1 MVLSFKKA
9 FLAAVKEAKAAEKI
23 VVVPSHQAIPARS
36 EPAKT
41 VLARPAEVSRD
52 ILSPKAGGRT
62 SPATERV
69 ATQAAAPRRTSPP
82 QVSKPSVEVKPC
94 VRVTCS
100 DSAVLAWRPEDAFRL
115 VPIAYDQDLGS
126 RLYPPGVKP
135 VDARELIIG
144 LDFGTSCAKVV
155 IADRA
160 MQHAYAVPMVDAT
173 GVNAYLLPARLN
185 EVDGVYTLD
194 DKGVAHTDL
203 KLALM
208 ASPSDEVLCARVCAY
223 VALVIRAAR
232 AWLFTQHKAQYQRA
246 DILWSLALGQPAD
259 QATSS
264 ESRKLFESIA
274 KVAWILAG
282 QSGAVRVQEA
292 LDQWRSRQESSV
304 DDELEVLVMPELA
317 AQIHGFVS
325 SSNFDRRSSNIFL
338 MVDVGAGTVDASTF
352 HVKKDASGT
361 TSFGFFTSSVEAYGA
376 ANMHRNRLSWWQ
388 PRLFALENGR
398 SLAQELD
405 SIRLPTEYRGK
416 FPDVFTG
423 YFEGVS
429 ATIFGGA
436 LTPDDEFF
444 NKVVNQVVGQVMHK
458 AWKNNLLSQQAIN
471 GIPLFICGGGSRHVF
486 YRKLLDS
493 LKHTRGASWLNAQ
506 QRELTIPSGLIAP
519 GLNRSDYDRLSV
531 AYGLSQLTPGKIVQ
545 AEAMTP
551 VVKVDRMSDWSEN
564 YVDKSIC

>member
-9 FLAAVKEAKAAEKI
+9 LLAAMKEAKAAEKS
-23 VVVPSHQAIPARS
+23 VEAPTVQAAPTRS

-41 VLARPAEVSRD
+41 VVARQVAGSRD
-52 ILSPKAGGRT
+52 SLSPKADGRT
-62 SPATERV
+62 SPVTECV
-69 ATQAAAPRRTSPP
+69 GTQADALRRTSPQ
-82 QVSKPSVEVKPC
+82 QVSKPILQVKPC
-94 VRVTCS
+94 VSVICE
-100 DSAVLAWRPEDAFRL
+100 DSAVLAWRPEDASRL

-126 RLYPPGVKP
+126 RLHPPDAQP

-155 IADRA
+155 ITDRE

-208 ASPSDEVLCARVCAY
+208 ATPTDEVLCARVCAY
-223 VALVIRAAR
+223 LALVIRAAR
-232 AWLFTQHKAQYQRA
+232 SWLFTQHKEQYQRA

-259 QATSS
+259 QATSG
-264 ESRKLFESIA
+264 ESKKLFESIA
-274 KVAWILAG
+274 KIAWILAG
-282 QSGAVRVQEA
+282 QSGPVGVREA
-292 LDQWRSRQESSV
+292 YDQWRTRQELSV

-325 SSNFDRRSSNIFL
+325 SSNFDRRSANIFL

-352 HVKKDASGT
+352 HVRKDASGT

-376 ANMHRNRLSWWQ
+376 ANMHRNRVTWWQ
-388 PRLFALENGR
+388 SNLCSHENGR
-398 SLAQELD
+398 KLAEELE
-405 SIRLPTEYRGK
+405 SIKLSTEYRGI
-416 FPDVFTG
+416 FPDVYTD
-423 YFEGVS
+423 YFKGVS
-429 ATIFGGA
+429 ATLS
-436 LTPDDEFF
+436 LTPDDDFF
-444 NKVVNQVVGQVMHK
+444 NKVRAQVVGQVLIK
-458 AWKNNLLSQQAIN
+458 AWKNNLLSKQAIE

-486 YRKLLDS
+486 YRNI
-493 LKHTRGASWLNAQ
+493 LKTLKRTHGASWLRAEY
-506 QRELTIPSGLIAP
+506 RELMLPSGLIAP

-545 AEAMTP
+545 AEAMAP
-551 VVKVDRMSDWSEN
+551 IVKVDRMSDWSEN
-564 YVDKSIC
+564 YVDNSSC

>member
-9 FLAAVKEAKAAEKI
+9 FLAAVKEAKAAEKS
-23 VVVPSHQAIPARS
+23 VVVPSHQATPALS

-41 VLARPAEVSRD
+41 VLARQAAVSRD

-69 ATQAAAPRRTSPP
+69 VTQAAAPRRTSPP

-94 VRVTCS
+94 VKVTCS
-100 DSAVLAWRPEDAFRL
+100 DSAVLAWRPEDASRL

-126 RLYPPGVKP
+126 RLCPPGAKP

-208 ASPSDEVLCARVCAY
+208 ATPTDEVLCARVCAY
-223 VALVIRAAR
+223 LALVIRASR
-232 AWLFTQHKAQYQRA
+232 AWLFIQHKAQYQRA

-264 ESRKLFESIA
+264 ESRELFESIA

-282 QSGAVRVQEA
+282 QPGAVGVQKS
-292 LDQWRSRQESSV
+292 LDQWWIRHESSV
-304 DDELEVLVMPELA
+304 ADELEVLVMPELA

-376 ANMHRNRLSWWQ
+376 ANMHRNRVAWWQ
-388 PRLFALENGR
+388 PKL
-398 SLAQELD
+398 LAQQNGCRLAKELD

-416 FPDVFTG
+416 FPDLYKG
-423 YFEGVS
+423 YLNGVS
-429 ATIFGGA
+429 ATLLGGA

-444 NKVVNQVVGQVMHK
+444 NKVVSQVKGQVLVK
-458 AWKNNLLSQQAIN
+458 AWKNNLLSKQAIE
-471 GIPLFICGGGSRHVF
+471 GIPLFLCGGGSRHVF
-486 YRKLLDS
+486 YRQLLES
-493 LKHTRGASWLNAQ
+493 LKKTPGASWLKAEY
-506 QRELTIPSGLIAP
+506 RELTLPAGLISP

-531 AYGLSQLTPGKIVQ
+531 AYGLSQLTPGKVVQ

>member
-1 MVLSFKKA
+1 MVLSFRKA
-9 FLAAVKEAKAAEKI
+9 YLAALNEVKAGDTGANIASDSMAAASESNSHFVVRRAAVSPEI
-23 VVVPSHQAIPARS
+23 RNQRSNSPANTVVVRHVTTSTGSPRTISRRQPS
-36 EPAKT
+36 T
-41 VLARPAEVSRD
+41 
-52 ILSPKAGGRT
+52 
-62 SPATERV
+62 
-69 ATQAAAPRRTSPP
+69 
-82 QVSKPSVEVKPC
+82 PSVA
-94 VRVTCS
+94 VTPTTRIFCT
-100 DSAVLAWRPEDAFRL
+100 DRAVLAWRPEEASRL
-115 VPIAYDQDLGS
+115 VPMAYDQDLGS
-126 RLYPPGVKP
+126 RLAPPGAQP
-135 VDARELIIG
+135 VETRELIIG

-155 IADRA
+155 ITDRE
-160 MQHAYAVPMVDAT
+160 MQHAYAVPMVNAT

-185 EVDGVYTLD
+185 EVDGVYTLA

-208 ASPSDEVLCARVCAY
+208 ASPTDDVLCARVCAY
-223 VALVIRAAR
+223 LALVIRSAR
-232 AWLFTQHKAQYQRA
+232 AWLFSRHKSQYLRA

-264 ESRKLFESIA
+264 ESKELFESIA

-282 QSGAVRVQEA
+282 QSGPAGVQKS
-292 LDQWRSRQESSV
+292 LDLWRTRQESSV

-325 SSNFDRRSSNIFL
+325 SSNFDKRSSNIFL

-376 ANMHRNRLSWWQ
+376 ANMHRNRVAWWQ
-388 PRLFALENGR
+388 PKLFAHENGR
-398 SLAQELD
+398 SLAEELE
-405 SIRLPTEYRGK
+405 SIRLPTEYRGR
-416 FPDVFTG
+416 FPDFYTG
-423 YFEGVS
+423 YFKGVS
-429 ATIFGGA
+429 ATLLGGA

-444 NKVVNQVVGQVMHK
+444 NKVRNQVVGQVLVK
-458 AWKNNLLSQQAIN
+458 AWKNDLLSKQAIE
-471 GIPLFICGGGSRHVF
+471 GIPLFLCGGGSRHVF
-486 YRKLLDS
+486 YRQLLES
-493 LKHTRGASWLNAQ
+493 LKRTQGASWLKAEY
-506 QRELTIPSGLIAP
+506 RELTLPAGLIAP